1 MGNNISRDKHL
12 DEIRQLREEN
22 EKQRKDME
30 ERHKEEI
37 RQLEIKSLR
46 NQLSQYENKL
56 KEAQTSYMECQ
67 KEQAR
72 RMESFYRDKDMMEE
86 TYLKRIKEVKT
97 EAEKKAIEEEQNK
110 QKEKLEKQQNLMEKF
125 KEQKNLILE
134 EELTKLIEKFHQESH
149 NFCLKEIKQFDI
161 SEIEKLVFSFESSE
175 SIENVIE
182 EQIKQIVDAYIK
194 EKGSAV
200 IQHINIVLA
209 GPCGVGKSTLINAV
223 LHLEGELCAKEGNSE
238 PCTMGTPKYYG
249 APNVTFRIA
258 DSRGIEK
265 CKDYGVDQVVKDIKD
280 FVEAQLLTR
289 DPDKYVHCIWY
300 CMTGTRFEDVER
312 ESLETLSSIY
322 DDNKL
327 PIIVV
332 YTKAM
337 VELEYKPIGDKIKQF
352 NKNLDFM
359 PVIARDFI
367 VEEEVNNEDEDEETD
382 ESNNNEKK
390 KVTRIIKK
398 KGVRDLMNLSLTK
411 SKQAVQSSCYTGIKN
426 IIKEQVKK
434 SNETQNKQMEQ
445 YINQESEKKINKF
458 REQMEMSEMINS
470 ISDLISSVLKYYLY
484 NGIKSLNNDTVKS
497 IESFLLKF
505 FNQNI
510 KEYKDIF
517 SLLVE
522 DNSSKIAKK
531 IYDLEKEINLQNE
544 SIMGFIETEDEI
556 KKEIKIKII
565 DALKSKAELYCLK
578 NSASFI
584 SEPIREKFSKLILS
598 LFNKTLDTDE
608 IAQILTESAAHMFK
622 KLQLIIN
629 DENKQ
634 TNKREEKR

>member
-312 ESLETLSSIY
+312 ESLEALSSIY

-332 YTKAM
+332 YTKAL
-337 VELEYKPIGDKIKQF
+337 VALEYKPIGDKIKQF

-578 NSASFI
+578 NSAFFI
-584 SEPIREKFSKLILS
+584 SEPIRKLFSSLMMNIFERCLKKENITKLFEKGATEM
-598 LFNKTLDTDE
+598 FNKL
-608 IAQILTESAAHMFK
+608 QISNKNKNK
-622 KLQLIIN
+622 KNLN
-629 DENKQ
+629 
-634 TNKREEKR
+634 

>member
-1 MGNNISRDKHL
+1 MGNNISQDEHL
-12 DEIRQLREEN
+12 DEIRKLREEN

-37 RQLEIKSLR
+37 RQLEINSLR

-175 SIENVIE
+175 NIENVIE

-265 CKDYGVDQVVKDIKD
+265 SKDYGVDQVVKDIKD

-289 DPDKYVHCIWY
+289 DPDK
-300 CMTGTRFEDVER
+300 
-312 ESLETLSSIY
+312 
-322 DDNKL
+322 
-327 PIIVV
+327 
-332 YTKAM
+332 
-337 VELEYKPIGDKIKQF
+337 
-352 NKNLDFM
+352 
-359 PVIARDFI
+359 
-367 VEEEVNNEDEDEETD
+367 
-382 ESNNNEKK
+382 
-390 KVTRIIKK
+390 
-398 KGVRDLMNLSLTK
+398 
-411 SKQAVQSSCYTGIKN
+411 
-426 IIKEQVKK
+426 
-434 SNETQNKQMEQ
+434 
-445 YINQESEKKINKF
+445 
-458 REQMEMSEMINS
+458 
-470 ISDLISSVLKYYLY
+470 
-484 NGIKSLNNDTVKS
+484 
-497 IESFLLKF
+497 
-505 FNQNI
+505 
-510 KEYKDIF
+510 
-517 SLLVE
+517 
-522 DNSSKIAKK
+522 
-531 IYDLEKEINLQNE
+531 
-544 SIMGFIETEDEI
+544 
-556 KKEIKIKII
+556 
-565 DALKSKAELYCLK
+565 
-578 NSASFI
+578 
-584 SEPIREKFSKLILS
+584 
-598 LFNKTLDTDE
+598 
-608 IAQILTESAAHMFK
+608 
-622 KLQLIIN
+622 
-629 DENKQ
+629 
-634 TNKREEKR
+634 